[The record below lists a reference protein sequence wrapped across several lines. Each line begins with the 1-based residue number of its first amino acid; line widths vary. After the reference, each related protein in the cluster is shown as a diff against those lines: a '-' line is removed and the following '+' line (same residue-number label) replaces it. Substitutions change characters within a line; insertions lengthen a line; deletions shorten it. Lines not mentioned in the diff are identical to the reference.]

1 MSAWFSGH
9 DATELVKIRY
19 NFACLVLLICE
30 YRFRS
35 FIGTA
40 DRYVAAVSYVAM
52 RATVRWRGT
61 FAVM

>member
-19 NFACLVLLICE
+19 NFARVVLRICE

-35 FIGTA
+35 FTGIA
-40 DRYVAAVSYVAM
+40 KRYALAASYDVM
-52 RATVRWRGT
+52 PLT
-61 FAVM
+61 FRRKNCSQ